1 MISKPIKMKGFTL
14 IELMIVVVIIG
25 ILALIAYPS
34 YVDSVRKSRRG
45 DGQAALLNA
54 AQQMEVYYAR
64 NATYSTTLTASNIA
78 AASDDR
84 FYNNLVIENGVTNS
98 IVNSYRL
105 TITATGSQAAD
116 TISDFRLHSTGLKQ
130 RKENGAWKDE
140 W

>member
-1 MISKPIKMKGFTL
+1 MKGFTL
-14 IELMIVVVIIG
+14 IELMIVVAIIG
-25 ILALIAYPS
+25 ILAVIAYPS
-34 YVDSVRKSRRG
+34 YMDSVRKSRRG

-64 NATYSTTLTASNIA
+64 NATYSTTLTDSNIA
-78 AASDDR
+78 AASDDG
-84 FYNNLVIENGVTNS
+84 FYKNLIIKKGAGSKDS

-130 RKENGAWKDE
+130 QKENGAWKDE